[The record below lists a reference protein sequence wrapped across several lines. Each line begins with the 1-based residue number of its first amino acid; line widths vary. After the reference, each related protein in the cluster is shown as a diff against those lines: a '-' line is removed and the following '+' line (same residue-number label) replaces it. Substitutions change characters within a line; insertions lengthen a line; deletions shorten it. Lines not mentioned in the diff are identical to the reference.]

1 MVTITAPY
9 CQQRDLSLT
18 CQPKNLDVDMTAT
31 GLLTLR
37 LGDYFYPKSKLSE
50 TATLLMQND
59 TVEFTVVKVTGL
71 IV

>member
-1 MVTITAPY
+1 
-9 CQQRDLSLT
+9 
-18 CQPKNLDVDMTAT
+18 MTAT
-31 GLLTLR
+31 GLLTLQ